1 MALFSKRFKLL
12 QRASST
18 SPSGSSIG
26 RGSAVLHRLFAVC
39 LLALAGCEAATAVLE
54 TVDELQQ
61 SSTPPS
67 VTISTDAESVSNE
80 VLTAPP
86 IGGTGPTIT
95 GPIAGTGEPISVCS
109 FNIQFLGNSRSRD
122 DAALADVVAPYDI
135 VVVQE
140 LVSPPY
146 PGTFP
151 DGKPLKPDAESAE
164 FFDAMRGLGFEY
176 VISEEDTGSG
186 DNIHRNGSSTEWWVS
201 FYKPN
206 RVTPANDL
214 PHGFLANDRS
224 NHDYFE
230 RVPYAFGFRTLE
242 GKLDFVLIS
251 VHLQPG
257 DGPKYRARRAQ
268 ELGAITAW
276 IDSHDQAE
284 HDFIILGDMN
294 IENAKELAAVTPPG
308 FISLNDECRP
318 TNTNVNSPKPYDHVM
333 INTTW
338 TSEVDLTYDMQV
350 INLLEELRDDW
361 HSSDPYPGAPYNH
374 NAFRA
379 VYSDHH
385 PVVFH
390 LTVPAADDDE
400 TVRIA
405 TAQ

>member
-1 MALFSKRFKLL
+1 MVQYCKQSIFARRALVS
-12 QRASST
+12 AS
-18 SPSGSSIG
+18 SGSSIG
-26 RGSAVLHRLFAVC
+26 RRSAILRRVFAVC

-54 TVDELQQ
+54 TVDQLQQ
-61 SSTPPS
+61 SSKPPS

-86 IGGTGPTIT
+86 IQGASTA
-95 GPIAGTGEPISVCS
+95 IAGPVAGTDEPISICS

-122 DAALADVVAPYDI
+122 DAALAAVVAPYDI

-146 PGTFP
+146 VGNFP
-151 DGKPLKPDAESAE
+151 DGTPLKPDSESAE
-164 FFDAMRGLGFEY
+164 FFDAMRGHGFEY

-186 DNIHRNGSSTEWWVS
+186 DNIHRNGSSTEWWVT

-206 RVTPANDL
+206 RVVPANDL
-214 PHGFLANDRS
+214 PHGFLADDRS
-224 NHDYFE
+224 NHDHFE
-230 RVPYAFGFRTLE
+230 RVPYAFGFRTLDA
-242 GKLDFVLIS
+242 KLDFVLIS

-257 DGPKYRARRAQ
+257 DGPSNRARRAE
-268 ELGAITAW
+268 ELNAISAW
-276 IDSHDQAE
+276 IDSHDQDE

-294 IENAKELAAVTPPG
+294 IENARELASATPPG

-333 INTTW
+333 VNTTW
-338 TSEVDLTYDMQV
+338 TNEVDQTYDMQV
-350 INLLEELRDDW
+350 VNLVELLRDNW

-379 VYSDHH
+379 AYSDHH

-390 LTVPAADDDE
+390 LTIPAADDDE

>member
-1 MALFSKRFKLL
+1 MVQYWKRLKFA
-12 QRASST
+12 QRARNFAPSS
-18 SPSGSSIG
+18 SSIVC
-26 RGSAVLHRLFAVC
+26 GSAALRRLFAVC

-61 SSTPPS
+61 DGAPPAL
-67 VTISTDAESVSNE
+67 TISTDTTNVSNE
-80 VLTAPP
+80 IATAQR
-86 IGGTGPTIT
+86 IGA
-95 GPIAGTGEPISVCS
+95 PIAGSGEPISVCS

-135 VVVQE
+135 VVIQE

-146 PGTFP
+146 AGTFP
-151 DGKPLKPDAESAE
+151 DGKPVKPDPESAE
-164 FFDAMRGLGFEY
+164 FFDAMRGHGFQY
-176 VISEEDTGSG
+176 VISEEDTGTG
-186 DNIHRNGSSTEWWVS
+186 DKIHRNGSSTEWWVS

-206 RVTPANDL
+206 RVAPANDL

-242 GKLDFVLIS
+242 AKLDFVLIS

-257 DGPKYRARRAQ
+257 DGPKNRARRAQ
-268 ELGAITAW
+268 ELGAISAW

-294 IENAKELAAVTPPG
+294 IENAKELNAVTPPG

-333 INTTW
+333 VNTTW
-338 TSEVDLTYDMQV
+338 TNEVDLTYDMQV
-350 INLLEELRDDW
+350 INLLEEFRDDW

-400 TVRIA
+400 TVRVA

>member
-1 MALFSKRFKLL
+1 MVRC
-12 QRASST
+12 
-18 SPSGSSIG
+18 
-26 RGSAVLHRLFAVC
+26 RLFAVC

-54 TVDELQQ
+54 TVDNLQQ
-61 SSTPPS
+61 NTRPPAAA
-67 VTISTDAESVSNE
+67 ISTNADNVSSD
-80 VLTAPP
+80 VLNAPP
-86 IGGTGPTIT
+86 IGSSPTPIGGPAD
-95 GPIAGTGEPISVCS
+95 GVGEPISVCS

-122 DAALADVVAPYDI
+122 DEALADVVAPYDI

-146 PGTFP
+146 AGTFP
-151 DGKPLKPDAESAE
+151 DGKPLKPDSESAE
-164 FFDAMRGLGFEY
+164 FFDAMRDHGFQY

-186 DNIHRNGSSTEWWVS
+186 DRIHRNGSSTEWWVS

-206 RVTPANDL
+206 RVAPANDL
-214 PHGFLANDRS
+214 PHGFLASDRS

-242 GKLDFVLIS
+242 AKLDFVLIS

-257 DGPKYRARRAQ
+257 DGPRNRARRAQ

-276 IDSHDQAE
+276 INSHNQDE
-284 HDFIILGDMN
+284 RDFIILGDMN

-333 INTTW
+333 VNTTW
-338 TSEVDLTYDMQV
+338 TSEVDQTYDMQV

-361 HSSDPYPGAPYNH
+361 QSSEPYPGAPYNH

-385 PVVFH
+385 PVVFQ
-390 LTVPAADDDE
+390 LTVPPADDDQ

-405 TAQ
+405 TAP

>member
-1 MALFSKRFKLL
+1 M
-12 QRASST
+12 
-18 SPSGSSIG
+18 
-26 RGSAVLHRLFAVC
+26 VLRRLFAVC

-61 SSTPPS
+61 NSNPPS
-67 VTISTDAESVSNE
+67 VTISTDADSVSNE

-86 IGGTGPTIT
+86 IGGSGTSVT

-146 PGTFP
+146 PGNFP
-151 DGKPLKPDAESAE
+151 DGTPVKPDSESAE
-164 FFDAMRGLGFEY
+164 FFDAMRSHGFQY

-186 DNIHRNGSSTEWWVS
+186 DKNHRNGSSTEWWVS
-201 FYKPN
+201 FYKPH
-206 RVTPANDL
+206 RVAPANDL

-224 NHDYFE
+224 NHDHFE

-242 GKLDFVLIS
+242 AKLDFVLIS

-257 DGPKYRARRAQ
+257 DGPANRARRAE
-268 ELGAITAW
+268 ELTAIAAW
-276 IDSHDQAE
+276 IDSHDQTE
-284 HDFIILGDMN
+284 RDFIILGDMN
-294 IENAKELAAVTPPG
+294 IENAKELTATTPPG
-308 FISLNDECRP
+308 FVSLNDECRP
-318 TNTNVNSPKPYDHVM
+318 TNTNVKSPKPYDHVM
-333 INTTW
+333 VNTTW
-338 TSEVDLTYDMQV
+338 TTEVDQAYDMQV
-350 INLLEELRDDW
+350 INLLDELQDDW
-361 HSSDPYPGAPYNH
+361 HASGPYPGAPYNH

-379 VYSDHH
+379 AYSDHH
-385 PVVFH
+385 PVVFR
-390 LTVPAADDDE
+390 LTVPTADDDGA
-400 TVRIA
+400 VRVA